1 MTFSDL
7 VETVKDLSIDEK
19 EELQMLLNQYLREE
33 RREEIYGNFE
43 LARAEEQRGEL
54 KYSANI
60 NELKSLILQER
71 GSATANGRIS
81 YPTLLH
87 EWVKISNPKV

>member
-19 EELQMLLNQYLREE
+19 EELQMLLKQYLREE
-33 RREEIYGNFE
+33 RREEIYENFK
-43 LARAEEQRGEL
+43 LAQAEEQRGDL

-60 NELKSLILQER
+60 DELKRSIE
-71 GSATANGRIS
+71 
-81 YPTLLH
+81 
-87 EWVKISNPKV
+87 E

>member
-19 EELQMLLNQYLREE
+19 EELQMLLKQYLREE
-33 RREEIYGNFE
+33 RREEIYENFK
-43 LARAEEQRGEL
+43 LAQAEERRGDL

-60 NELKSLILQER
+60 DELKRSIED
-71 GSATANGRIS
+71 
-81 YPTLLH
+81 
-87 EWVKISNPKV
+87 

>member
-19 EELQMLLNQYLREE
+19 EELQMLLKQYLREE
-33 RREEIYGNFE
+33 RREEIYDNFE
-43 LARAEEQRGEL
+43 LARVEEQRGDL

-60 NELKSLILQER
+60 NELKRSIAE
-71 GSATANGRIS
+71 
-81 YPTLLH
+81 
-87 EWVKISNPKV
+87 

>member
-19 EELQMLLNQYLREE
+19 EELQMLLKQYLREE
-33 RREEIYGNFE
+33 RREEIYANFE
-43 LARAEEQRGEL
+43 LAKAEEQRGDL

-60 NELKSLILQER
+60 DELKRSIE
-71 GSATANGRIS
+71 
-81 YPTLLH
+81 
-87 EWVKISNPKV
+87 E

>member
-7 VETVKDLSIDEK
+7 VETVKDLSIDQK
-19 EELQMLLNQYLREE
+19 EELQMLLKQYLREE
-33 RREEIYGNFE
+33 RREEIYKNFE

-60 NELKSLILQER
+60 NELKRSIE
-71 GSATANGRIS
+71 
-81 YPTLLH
+81 
-87 EWVKISNPKV
+87 E